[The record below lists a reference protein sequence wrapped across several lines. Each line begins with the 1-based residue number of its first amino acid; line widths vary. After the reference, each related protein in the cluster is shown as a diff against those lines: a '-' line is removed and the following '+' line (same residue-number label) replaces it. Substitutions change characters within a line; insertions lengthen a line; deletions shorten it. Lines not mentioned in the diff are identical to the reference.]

1 MKAQRWE
8 LEMKQSDKVC
18 VGGVKERGLVLVL
31 NGEETLARISQVAVA
46 LWISSDTLT
55 ASIKSA
61 SSHLFSRYSV
71 VPLYSFLG

>member
-1 MKAQRWE
+1 M
-8 LEMKQSDKVC
+8 
-18 VGGVKERGLVLVL
+18 GGVKEQGLVLVL

-46 LWISSDTLT
+46 LWTSLDTLT
-55 ASIKSA
+55 ALIMSA